1 MNLKKMYWNIVENK
15 NQKLSYWQILDYYK
29 IKHDLRSYVHDNWVN
44 WHNLNRESAIIKMLR
59 RSKIQLLCQ
68 LELFMDYNF
77 QHPNYSQ
84 PVATIQEF
92 EKFLESN
99 ITLYRGGKWEYDPKT
114 YYQNKRF
121 VSFTISED
129 RVNTFS
135 KYSGSFA
142 MQTYKLPENNRYWQV
157 KLIIKPKDI
166 LLYFDVQDQEA
177 IVSVED
183 ALKATLIKQT

>member
-84 PVATIQEF
+84 PVATI
-92 EKFLESN
+92 
-99 ITLYRGGKWEYDPKT
+99 
-114 YYQNKRF
+114 
-121 VSFTISED
+121 
-129 RVNTFS
+129 
-135 KYSGSFA
+135 
-142 MQTYKLPENNRYWQV
+142 
-157 KLIIKPKDI
+157 
-166 LLYFDVQDQEA
+166 
-177 IVSVED
+177 
-183 ALKATLIKQT
+183 